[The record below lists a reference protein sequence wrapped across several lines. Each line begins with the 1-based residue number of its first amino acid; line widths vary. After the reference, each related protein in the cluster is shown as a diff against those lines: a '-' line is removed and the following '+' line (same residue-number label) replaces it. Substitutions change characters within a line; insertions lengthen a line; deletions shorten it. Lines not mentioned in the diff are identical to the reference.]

1 MGNLKKQ
8 FQKIISNKHI
18 KQMLIHIKEDKAKI
32 FQIKI
37 NLFWKENNQGE
48 KNDFI
53 KIFVI
58 IFQIYVSW
66 K

>member
-1 MGNLKKQ
+1 MENLKKQ

-18 KQMLIHIKEDKAKI
+18 KQMLIHIKEGKAKI

-37 NLFWKENNQGE
+37 NLFRKENNQGE
-48 KNDFI
+48 KNDSI

-58 IFQIYVSW
+58 IFQIYVR
-66 K
+66 